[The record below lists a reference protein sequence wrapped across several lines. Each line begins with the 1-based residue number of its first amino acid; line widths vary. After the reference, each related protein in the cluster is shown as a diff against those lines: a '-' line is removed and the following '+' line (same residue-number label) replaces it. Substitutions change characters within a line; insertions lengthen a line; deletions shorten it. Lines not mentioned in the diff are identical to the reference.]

1 VATRSQAFGLD
12 PETLDHRINQNNEN
26 NFVFINIP
34 TPTQNNSRST
44 RQITYLESRTKLP
57 IQTVTSAYGSFFVE
71 LSGSTVGFY
80 DYNEEEHLLVK
91 CLNQGPA
98 VCFKLYLICSVLFVF
113 GGMLS
118 NLEGVLL
125 EKYSAEKKQQIANAM
140 AESALE
146 AQNQVNQVGVQN
158 CQTPSLNGQI
168 SSFQNPNLQNMNLQ
182 NPNVQNPNFQNPNF
196 QNPNFQN
203 PNVQNPNIQNPNFQ
217 NPNFQNPDFQN
228 TNSQAANQKTP
239 RKLPCC
245 AKLAN
250 KIGLYGLFYHVGS
263 VLLSLLVFF
272 ITITLVLTLQA
283 WAKHNSVNTI
293 RRASYANNMT
303 LTDPVYIF
311 YLLVTALPMLAYV
324 VTSCSVPC
332 GSITGRIQKRN
343 IDCQQTQL
351 VF

>member
-12 PETLDHRINQNNEN
+12 PEKLDHRINQNNEN

-71 LSGSTVGFY
+71 MSGETVGLY

-98 VCFKLYLICSVLFVF
+98 ACFKLYLICSVLFVF

-125 EKYSAEKKQQIANAM
+125 EKYSAEEEQQIANAM

-168 SSFQNPNLQNMNLQ
+168 SSFQNPNLQNTNFQNPNFQ

-196 QNPNFQN
+196 QNT
-203 PNVQNPNIQNPNFQ
+203 NVQNPNFQ
-217 NPNFQNPDFQN
+217 NPNFQHPNFQN
-228 TNSQAANQKTP
+228 TNSQAANQQNP

-293 RRASYANNMT
+293 RPASSANNMT

-332 GSITGRIQKRN
+332 GSIAGRLQKGN
-343 IDCQQTQL
+343 LDCQQQRQL
-351 VF
+351 AF